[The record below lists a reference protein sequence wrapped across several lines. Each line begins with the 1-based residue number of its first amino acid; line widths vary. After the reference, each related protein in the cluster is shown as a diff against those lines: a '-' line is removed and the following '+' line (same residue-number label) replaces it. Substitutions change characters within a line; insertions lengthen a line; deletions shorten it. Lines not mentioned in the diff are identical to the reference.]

1 MAENFLEMIKK
12 YKLTS
17 TESTMVCHKT
27 KKEKEGKEEKT
38 RNQKF
43 FLRHILVK
51 LQTKQQRKGKV
62 N

>member
-17 TESTMVCHKT
+17 TESTMYAIRQR
-27 KKEKEGKEEKT
+27 KKRKGKEEKT

-51 LQTKQQRKGKV
+51 L
-62 N
+62 